1 MKTTTSGSETQQRN
15 VDTAVRLMR
24 LSAGNT
30 RAVIELL
37 GALALALLDLNEAEA
52 RALAS
57 AADPEQA
64 MRVRVQHTHAAARLM
79 LESAR
84 RMVDLG
90 NEARIAFSR
99 LLTEQLASGN
109 HELMD
114 AFQSFF
120 NVLPLRN
127 ADLVTVFRLALD
139 RTERSLLEIDAVLGL
154 TQPRVAKQSTNRRR
168 GAAKRAMGDAAEA
181 KPMGMPESA
190 AAPPTGLPA

>member
-37 GALALALLDLNEAEA
+37 GALALALLDLHEAEA

-90 NEARIAFSR
+90 NEERIAFSR

-127 ADLVTVFRLALD
+127 ADLVAVFRLALD
-139 RTERSLLEIDAVLGL
+139 RTELSLLEIDAVLGL
-154 TQPRVAKQSTNRRR
+154 TQRVAKQSTNRRR
-168 GAAKRAMGDAAEA
+168 GAAKKAMGDAAEA
-181 KPMGMPESA
+181 TPIGMPESA
-190 AAPPTGLPA
+190 AAPTGLPA